1 MEALKGVSLSW
12 TDNLMVIILFGIMLF
27 WEKIPKSKVC
37 GEKKKKK
44 KENEKTSCTRSS
56 GQMSSPQLDRIS

>member
-12 TDNLMVIILFGIMLF
+12 TNNLMVIMLFGIMLF

-37 GEKKKKK
+37 GEKKK

>member
-12 TDNLMVIILFGIMLF
+12 TNNLMVIMLFGIMLF

-37 GEKKKKK
+37 GEKKKKRRMK
-44 KENEKTSCTRSS
+44 RHLVQDLVDKCLLLN
-56 GQMSSPQLDRIS
+56 

>member
-1 MEALKGVSLSW
+1 
-12 TDNLMVIILFGIMLF
+12 MLF

-44 KENEKTSCTRSS
+44 GEWKDILYK
-56 GQMSSPQLDRIS
+56 I